1 MIEELLQKVED
12 AARIR
17 VGNRGD
23 CELLSELILVETD
36 EFVSYNTLRRL
47 FGLAAGGRPRR
58 RTLDVL
64 AQYVGFEG
72 YSHFCSAEP
81 SLNAWRQRSELS
93 QLLAN
98 AEGTALL
105 RWFEE
110 EPSTPSKL
118 EWILTTFRELFLA
131 GRDAEL
137 CSLLDAGFCAIDDY
151 AYSYQIHFATSM
163 GAMLGRA
170 NLEGR
175 WALLCH
181 PVFVEAVFLRVV
193 DYSALNGY
201 YGRWADE
208 LAVREVS
215 HEAGIFLACLRQ
227 LRAWMNRESLPQLD
241 LASLWVE
248 PCPPAL
254 LGRIFTVY
262 VMRER
267 PASFD
272 ELWAKLKPM
281 WGDAERD
288 MTTFIEPRTFAL
300 VTGDRDLAHWLLAQI
315 EVQEY
320 ALRQFQRHELQ
331 VHYLLTAMVQLFNGQ
346 RLEAAETMRQFR
358 ENELRRPS
366 FHDFLLFPVRRIQAE
381 LAGTAGGFPDALRSI
396 RLQLGHAFLD
406 EPFWHR
412 FFDFGRR

>member
-1 MIEELLQKVED
+1 MIEELLLKVED

-17 VGNRGD
+17 VENRGD

-47 FGLAAGGRPRR
+47 FGLAAGGKPRR

-64 AQYVGFEG
+64 AQYAGFEG

-81 SLNAWRQRSELS
+81 SLNAWRQRAELS

-98 AEGTALL
+98 PEGTALL

-110 EPSTPSKL
+110 KPPTPSKL
-118 EWILTTFRELFLA
+118 EWILTTVRELFLA

-137 CSLLDAGFCAIDDY
+137 CALLDAGFCAIDDY
-151 AYSYQIHFATSM
+151 PYSYQIHFANSM
-163 GAMLGRA
+163 GALLGNA
-170 NLEGR
+170 ELAGR

-181 PVFVEAVFLRVV
+181 PVFVEAVFLRLV

-208 LAVREVS
+208 LYVRDVS
-215 HEAGIFLACLRQ
+215 PEARVFLACLRQ
-227 LRAWMNRESLPQLD
+227 LRARMNREPLPELD
-241 LASLWVE
+241 LASLWVQ

-254 LGRIFTVY
+254 LGRMFTVH

-267 PASFD
+267 PPAFD
-272 ELWAKLKPM
+272 ELWAQFKPL

-300 VTGDRDLAHWLLAQI
+300 VTGDRDLARWLLVQV

-346 RLEAAETMRQFR
+346 RLEAAQTMRQFR
-358 ENELRRPS
+358 ESELRRPS
-366 FHDFLLFPVRRIQAE
+366 FRDFLLFPIRRIQAE
-381 LAGTAGGFPDALRSI
+381 LAGTAEVFPDELRSI
-396 RLQLGHAFLD
+396 TLQLGHAALD

-412 FFDFGRR
+412 FFDADGR